1 MRRSGTNTRAESDCR
16 LQKSEKITASLTHRP
31 MKSVIN
37 TLIEIPTGGC
47 TMSKL
52 SNALT
57 EAALAIISPLVS
69 GVANGY
75 YDIRTGFRYHDIPVI

>member
-1 MRRSGTNTRAESDCR
+1 
-16 LQKSEKITASLTHRP
+16 

-37 TLIEIPTGGC
+37 TLIEMPTGGC

-52 SNALT
+52 STALT
-57 EAALAIISPLVS
+57 VTALAIIPPHVA